1 MDNVTDKMLGVDEG
15 IKRRM
20 KGIKWIGTTVMIL
33 IVIIVPGIVLISA
46 SSHSQTPIDYE
57 IKPNATACVFVKR
70 YNLSDNIY
78 LTVCNLNG
86 YIMLDIRQFLNETST
101 LKGIELDL
109 RQWLTLKQLTHQ
121 IHVAIV
127 EARTYRKT
135 YNAYTYNNPV

>member
-1 MDNVTDKMLGVDEG
+1 MDNVTDNMLGVNEA

-20 KGIKWIGTTVMIL
+20 NGIKWIGTTVMIL

-46 SSHSQTPIDYE
+46 SSHSQPPIDYE
-57 IKPNATACVFVKR
+57 IKPNATVCVFVKR
-70 YNLSDNIY
+70 YNLSENIY

-101 LKGIELDL
+101 IKGFGLEL

-121 IHVAIV
+121 IDVAIV
-127 EARTYRKT
+127 EARTYWKNLQRLH
-135 YNAYTYNNPV
+135 VQ